1 MYDVGTT
8 IDNHRRPTYVVAE
21 EEARKAKL
29 KPHMLR
35 EREGLEM
42 AAFAPGCPSR
52 LSVLAQRDWGRC
64 RRMSLHTICSLECI
78 TVLRV
83 LLYRAF

>member
-8 IDNHRRPTYVVAE
+8 INNNRRPTYVVAE
-21 EEARKAKL
+21 EESKAKL

-52 LSVLAQRDWGRC
+52 LSVLAQRDCRRC
-64 RRMSLHTICSLECI
+64 RGMSLHTICSLECI